1 MVNIKLLMIILNNGY
16 DKKISA
22 MLNRFGIR
30 FKTVT
35 NASGTAS
42 SSVLTYFGLSETKKD
57 VFMAIVPDYL
67 IESILN
73 KLCASFNLGKEG
85 TGLAFTIPISSSN
98 KYLADGFKKDNSG
111 SEANMEKKNNIEH
124 HLVITIVSEGYLE
137 QVMNAAK
144 RAGCNGGTT
153 IKGRSLRNKK
163 AVKILGFNI
172 EPEKDIVLNIVS
184 SEDKTR
190 VMEEITKEVGIKT
203 KGKGVCISLPI
214 DSVVGLDLSV
224 KQ

>member
-1 MVNIKLLMIILNNGY
+1 MVNIKLLMIILNSGY
-16 DKKISA
+16 DKKISS

-30 FKTVT
+30 FNTVS

-42 SSVLTYFGLSETKKD
+42 SSILTYFGLSEKEKD

-67 IESILN
+67 ADTILD
-73 KLCASFNLGKEG
+73 KLQTSFNLGKEG
-85 TGLAFTIPISSSN
+85 TGLSFTIPISSSN
-98 KYLADGFKKDNSG
+98 KYLSDGFKKGNSG
-111 SEANMEKKNNIEH
+111 SDANMEKKNSTQY
-124 HLVITIVSEGYLE
+124 HLVLTIVSEVYLE

-144 RAGCNGGTT
+144 RAGCTGGTT

-184 SEDKTR
+184 SEDKTK

-203 KGKGVCISLPI
+203 KGKGVCLSLPI
-214 DSVVGLDLSV
+214 DSVVGFDLGD
-224 KQ
+224 K